1 MPNVNIELQGYTSEV
16 VDSMLKRGYAK
27 TKTEAIRLALFEF
40 DQEHELTDDRLY
52 AEAAGKILGEISKGR
67 EKTRKLDPSLL
78 K

>member
-16 VDSMLKRGYAK
+16 VESMLKKGYAK

-40 DQEHELTDDRLY
+40 DQEHRLTEDKLY
-52 AEAAGKILGEISKGR
+52 AKAAEKILGEISKGR
-67 EKTRKLDPSLL
+67 EKVKKLDLSLL

>member
-16 VDSMLKRGYAK
+16 VESMLKKGYAK

-40 DQEHELTDDRLY
+40 DQEHRLTEDKLY
-52 AEAAGKILGEISKGR
+52 ARAAEKLLGEITKGK
-67 EKTRKLDPSLL
+67 EKVRKFDLSAL